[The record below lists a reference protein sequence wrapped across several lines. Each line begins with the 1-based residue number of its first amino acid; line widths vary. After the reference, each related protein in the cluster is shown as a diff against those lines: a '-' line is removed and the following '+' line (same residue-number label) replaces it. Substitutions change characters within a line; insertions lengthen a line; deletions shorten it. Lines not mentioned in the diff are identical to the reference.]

1 MFLIFMRL
9 NDPLVTSIEFDGT
22 ELPIDLTF
30 DNVLDVFDILE
41 DSDLFPEEK
50 VNMCLELL
58 ISDFEKIFQGS
69 SEQQFLLFNYI
80 LENYISVGGSEGIE
94 TDRLGNPMPNAVKEK
109 RTISLVH
116 DAKYIYASFR
126 QIGINLFEEQGRMM
140 WEEFQALLESLPDDT
155 ILARIMQI
163 RTWEPSK
170 GESAKEKERMR
181 KLQQKYAL
189 PDSEV
194 GEDDG

>member
-1 MFLIFMRL
+1 MRL
-9 NDPLVTSIEFDGT
+9 NDPLVTSIEFDGK

-58 ISDFEKIFQGS
+58 IGDFEKFFQGS
-69 SEQQFLLFNYI
+69 SEQQLLLFNHI
-80 LENYISVGGSEGIE
+80 LENYISVGNSDGVE

-109 RTISLVH
+109 KTISLVH

-155 ILARIMQI
+155 ILARIIQI

>member
-1 MFLIFMRL
+1 MRL
-9 NDPLVTSIEFDGT
+9 NDPLVTSIEVDGI

-58 ISDFEKIFQGS
+58 ISDFEKFFQGS

-80 LENYISVGGSEGIE
+80 LENYISVGDSDGVE

-109 RTISLVH
+109 KTISLVH

-126 QIGINLFEEQGRMM
+126 QIGINLFEEQGRMT

-155 ILARIMQI
+155 ILARIIQI

>member
-1 MFLIFMRL
+1 MRL

-41 DSDLFPEEK
+41 DSELFPEEK
-50 VNMCLELL
+50 VNICLELL

-80 LENYISVGGSEGIE
+80 LENYISVGGSEGVE

-109 RTISLVH
+109 KTISLVH

-155 ILARIMQI
+155 ILARIIQI